1 MKLCYKEIRT
11 KRTFFDF
18 VEKYED
24 QIRYLEQGYPNT
36 KLPPKKGIRHLRREY
51 DKSKIGE
58 AAAKTSTTSD
68 SFRLVENTI
77 GLATT
82 LSCKCKTDDEKN
94 FDLHVPEKVAKA
106 NTDSRYESAQCFGIN
121 YRFVCGMHLLGGG
134 AVKSAKLLGMMDLPW
149 QGWEKEVQAS

>member
-1 MKLCYKEIRT
+1 MGFISKKKEPEHDQNDPPITSIVGNRIVELSQIAANLNTNTVCRACSEKKLDEAMLQRDKDEED
-11 KRTFFDF
+11 FFDF

-24 QIRYLEQGYPNT
+24 QILYLEKGYPNT

-58 AAAKTSTTSD
+58 ATAKTSTTSD

-82 LSCKCKTDDEKN
+82 LSCK
-94 FDLHVPEKVAKA
+94 
-106 NTDSRYESAQCFGIN
+106 
-121 YRFVCGMHLLGGG
+121 
-134 AVKSAKLLGMMDLPW
+134 
-149 QGWEKEVQAS
+149 